1 MMWLT
6 LRGTGA
12 DLGYVGIAQEQVKQ
26 GPGRDLHYARQ
37 GEPISATHWMS
48 GRGCWALYG
57 MIRAHESWGEKGI
70 HLNLVLKQCL
80 IEASA

>member
-26 GPGRDLHYARQ
+26 GPGLDLNYARQ
-37 GEPISATHWMS
+37 GE
-48 GRGCWALYG
+48 LFD
-57 MIRAHESWGEKGI
+57 
-70 HLNLVLKQCL
+70 LNLPLKQCMSG
-80 IEASA
+80 ASAWIKGPCSYVST